1 MRITST
7 FIKYTF
13 KLTKTNFHK
22 ILTFVGMDTADK
34 DVQYDQLFKT
44 FSHLTQTVAAFS
56 TNTTRVKDNLHE
68 LVVSQ
73 FNLAQNI
80 SEFYKEKRLQL
91 REVERFK
98 LAYQRVISSYWNTFV
113 STWLFY
119 KILKLGSREILN
131 LKYLMKVKGKILN

>member
-1 MRITST
+1 
-7 FIKYTF
+7 
-13 KLTKTNFHK
+13 
-22 ILTFVGMDTADK
+22 MDTADK
-34 DVQYDQLFKT
+34 DAQYDQLFKN
-44 FSHLTQTVAAFS
+44 FSHLTQTVSAFS
-56 TNTTRVKDNLHE
+56 TNTTRVKDTLHE

-113 STWLFY
+113 SDLT
-119 KILKLGSREILN
+119 ILQNMFPENSSSICPQ
-131 LKYLMKVKGKILN
+131 VDIFV